1 MSRAAQARTKV
12 GSTLIGLTFEGSSH
26 ESLGRGCLPSEW
38 APHILKP
45 AYDERPVYA
54 KEKSGVT
61 VAMAMTEKQGGSD
74 LRATITTAAPVP
86 QLCLVGYI
94 DATLGEHILD
104 VSVAQSEAKI
114 EPDGLLDDDARKAVA
129 SI

>member
-1 MSRAAQARTKV
+1 MAGHSRAAQARTKV

-61 VAMAMTEKQGGSD
+61 VAMAMTEKQGGS
-74 LRATITTAAPVP
+74 LLFKLAKPPRQHRA
-86 QLCLVGYI
+86 
-94 DATLGEHILD
+94 
-104 VSVAQSEAKI
+104 
-114 EPDGLLDDDARKAVA
+114 RR
-129 SI
+129 